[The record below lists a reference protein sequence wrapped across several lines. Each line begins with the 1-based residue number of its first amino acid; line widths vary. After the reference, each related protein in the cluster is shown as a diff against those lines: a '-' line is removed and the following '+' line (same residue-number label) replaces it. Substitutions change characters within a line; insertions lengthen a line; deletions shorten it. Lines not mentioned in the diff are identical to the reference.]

1 MSIGLHWLAHSLRKR
16 KWADNMIIYWTLAY
30 KAACFTT
37 PGCLFYFHF
46 IVVLRNKGHRSTA
59 VSSAADGR
67 RTMTST
73 PLSMKKKPC
82 NPLPDKDKGGS
93 KSPIR
98 VENYIRLNIIYY
110 RNKYFICVMI

>member
-16 KWADNMIIYWTLAY
+16 KWADNMMIYWTLAY

-37 PGCLFYFHF
+37 PGCLFCFRF
-46 IVVLRNKGHRSTA
+46 IVALRNKGHRSTA
-59 VSSAADGR
+59 VSSAAGDRHTHCSAVVVRIADGR

-98 VENYIRLNIIYY
+98 V
-110 RNKYFICVMI
+110 